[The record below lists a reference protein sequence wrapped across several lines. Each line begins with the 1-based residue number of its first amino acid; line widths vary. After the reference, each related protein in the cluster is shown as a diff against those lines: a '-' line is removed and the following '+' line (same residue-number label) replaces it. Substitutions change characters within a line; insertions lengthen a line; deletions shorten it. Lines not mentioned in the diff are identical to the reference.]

1 MSALDF
7 ESILGPGGSIS
18 RRIANYEHRL
28 EQLQMAHAVTQA
40 LESKKHLIVEAG
52 TGVGKSFG
60 YLVPA
65 ILYATSDEGRLE
77 EEEAARVKNASQED
91 EEATIQRVVISTH
104 TISLQ
109 EQLIGKDLPLLNAV
123 IPREFSSV
131 LVKGRGNYLSR
142 RRLQVAQSRLTSL
155 LADDRD
161 YDQFDEIRRW
171 VELTNDGSLSSL
183 GFRPSSILWDE
194 ISSDSGNCMGRKCG
208 TYDKCFYYAAR
219 RRIANARILVVNHA
233 LFFSDLAVRALG
245 GSFLPNYQAVIF
257 DECHTMESV
266 AGEHLG
272 LSISNSQI
280 DYTLR
285 KLYNPR
291 NDKGVL
297 VSLNLRQVMQMSYR
311 CMEALDDF
319 SHDVLEWTETHAP
332 PNGRIREPVPIKT
345 ALVDRLKELVEE
357 LERYGK
363 DLKDAN
369 AKLDMMSAAN
379 RLNAL
384 ANGLETWLLQ
394 KETAAVYWY
403 EKRESRGVGKALAR
417 LTLRS
422 SPLDVGI
429 YLREHLFQKVPSVI
443 MTSATLATK
452 QSNSSRPPPV
462 SDLQETQSLSVS
474 KSQNIPNKNDS
485 AFHFFQRRVGA
496 LGLPSL
502 QVGSPFDYPRLAE
515 LHLLTDLPDP
525 SIAKGDYERAILPAL
540 KHYIDRFDGHAFLL
554 FTSYD
559 SLRKCSYGLGPWL
572 NAKGLATYS
581 QADGMPRTEL
591 LQAFKQQPRGVLF
604 GAESFWQGVD
614 VPGDALQ
621 LVVITKLPFSV
632 PDHPLLEARLESIRM
647 AGGNP
652 FRDFQLPEAVIKFRQ
667 GFGRLIR
674 TATDRG
680 VVLVTDPRMTTK
692 PYGKTFMESLPDCP
706 KKIISA
712 KRFNSRDGAGN
723 D

>member
-18 RRIANYEHRL
+18 RRIAQYEHRL

-77 EEEAARVKNASQED
+77 EESTLATNASQD
-91 EEATIQRVVISTH
+91 EEEASIRRVVISTH

-123 IPREFSSV
+123 IPREFTSV

-155 LADDRD
+155 LSDDRD
-161 YDQFDEIRRW
+161 FDQFEEIRRW
-171 VELTNDGSLSSL
+171 VDATNDGSLSSL
-183 GFRPSSILWDE
+183 GFRPSGVLWDE

-297 VSLNLRQVMQMSYR
+297 VSLNLRQLMQLSYR
-311 CMEALDDF
+311 CMESLDDF
-319 SHDVLEWTETHAP
+319 TVDVLDWTETNAP
-332 PNGRIREPVPIKT
+332 ANGRIREPIPVKT
-345 ALVDRLKELVEE
+345 ILVDRLKELVEQ

-403 EKRESRGVGKALAR
+403 EKRESRGVGRTIGR

-422 SPLDVGI
+422 SPLDVGV
-429 YLREHLFQKVPSVI
+429 YLREHLFQKVSSVI

-452 QSNSSRPPPV
+452 QTSPTQPTV
-462 SDLQETQSLSVS
+462 SEVTHSEEVT
-474 KSQNIPNKNDS
+474 SQPNLPHLPKKNDA
-485 AFHFFQRRVGA
+485 AFHFFQNRVGA

-540 KHYIDRFDGHAFLL
+540 QHYIERFDGHAFLL

-559 SLRKCSYGLGPWL
+559 SLRKCSQGLGPWL

-692 PYGKTFMESLPDCP
+692 PYGKTFMESLPECP

-712 KRFNSRDGAGN
+712 KRFNSREGKGN